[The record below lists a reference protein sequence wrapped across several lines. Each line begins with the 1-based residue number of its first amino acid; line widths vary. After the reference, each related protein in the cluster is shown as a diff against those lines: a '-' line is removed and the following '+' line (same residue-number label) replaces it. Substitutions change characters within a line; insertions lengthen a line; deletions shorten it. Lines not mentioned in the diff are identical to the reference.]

1 MAHTRRIRALAAA
14 GATAL
19 SFTLLGAGFPAS
31 AGTAARGDATR
42 VPLLPAP
49 DATGDRPAWPAAAFG
64 TAAPVKGAVRA
75 VASRPADGAVLSGV
89 RPELVADRRTGR
101 ARYEFVVATGDAPRT
116 GQVTSSGWVSSPRWQ
131 VPAGVLRDGGR
142 YTWTVRTKDS
152 SGRVG
157 EDSAA
162 RGFTVN
168 QRLGARP
175 EGGPAP
181 TDGLGPVTVNLAT
194 GNVTASVD
202 TARTSTGAGLLGAT
216 FTYNSQ
222 AVESASG
229 LTGAY
234 YAGDPAAGIG
244 ADEKPA
250 AVRAD
255 ARVDFRWGGESP
267 LPGTKPDAAFRVAW
281 KGRLAVP
288 ADGTYRLGGVY
299 DGGLRILVDGK
310 PLLDDWRGADAS
322 GDRPVYG
329 RPVALESGRSYA
341 VEVQHRRPV
350 NGRQVGLWVSR
361 PGRAA
366 PVPAS
371 WLRPD
376 AEVLPPGW
384 TVTPAAAGQGGDA
397 PADASGVSGAP
408 RASGAGG
415 APGALAAQGSTP
427 AAPVPVAAGASAP
440 HAPRKG
446 PAGAAGRA
454 EADAAAGPAAGIE
467 AAEDAGT
474 TFLYAGDDDCADA
487 AAPAGFVCAV
497 RVPGAGTTQLH
508 YRNGKLSRLVNPGA
522 ETTDFGYTSGGLLGG
537 VRPPL
542 VMDWIAAGAGR
553 DTEAARYRIDYR
565 PGSAAASRVTG
576 PAPDGTAATGDARPR
591 RDYTYSPGATEVGVA
606 GVRTPQGWARRVTH
620 DTAGRTTT
628 DTDGTRRTTR
638 YTWTAADQ
646 PESTT
651 DPAGRLSTTVHDAS
665 GMPVGEYGPGPRA
678 CFGPDLRP
686 VSPAPEGCGAVPAT
700 TTTLGPEGLT
710 TVRADSLGVPPLVA
724 LTRFDATGL
733 PAELVTDPDG
743 LALTTGYEFDEA
755 FRPVAEI
762 LANGTRKTYGYYGP
776 TESADNPCTAGND
789 PVAQRGLPRSITL
802 PTAADGTARVEK
814 FVYGAR
820 GLPVAV
826 NFGGPDW
833 TCVAYDDRGRIGRM
847 SMPGNSSLPAWSV
860 DYDSAH
866 GGDPLTLRATQ
877 HDHFVTSTVD
887 LLGRTVSYTDGRG
900 TRTRTAYDRAGR
912 AELQRVT
919 PPSGATQTERT
930 RYDAAGRVLAVV
942 LNGRQ
947 LASTAHDDA
956 GSLRSVRYANGM
968 RLSVARDEAGRITAK
983 NWVLADGTERTSEVT
998 RSRSGAVVDESLAG
1012 QESGPGGPDFRYDAA
1027 GRLVEARITG
1037 HTYTRDFT
1045 APSAGEC
1052 PDGTRANAGANGNV
1066 ARLTDR
1072 TADGSTVTGYCY
1084 DDADRL
1090 LATTGDDPVTD
1101 TAYGLNGHLT
1111 GYRSGG
1117 ARLTQRQ
1124 DAVERHIGVAVT
1136 GPGAADVRYTKD
1148 IADRF
1153 LTRTATTDA
1162 GSESVGYGHTDM
1174 NDPAPDL
1181 VFGEDGRLLTRVI
1194 GLPGGVVLSHAA
1206 GAPAAGRTTTWS
1218 APTVRGDLFLVAGD
1232 TGRQQGDLYR
1242 YGLYGE
1248 ALRADG
1254 TVDPQ
1259 HLPDN
1264 LPGDF
1269 DYGWLG
1275 QYQVGTEHEGALYNV
1290 VLDTRVLNTAFGRF
1304 SAPVSGGPFLNPY
1317 EYAAGD
1323 PVNRTSINGYDLDVE
1338 TE

>member
-49 DATGDRPAWPAAAFG
+49 AGAGDRPAWPAGTFG
-64 TAAPVKGAVRA
+64 TTAPVKGAARA
-75 VASRPADGAVLSGV
+75 AATGPADGAVLSGV
-89 RPELVADRRTGR
+89 RPELVADRRAGR
-101 ARYEFVVATGDAPRT
+101 ARYEFVVATGDTPRT

-131 VPAGVLRDGGR
+131 VPAGVLKDGGR

-157 EDSAA
+157 EDAAA

-168 QRLGARP
+168 QRLGAQP

-181 TDGLGPVTVNLAT
+181 TDALGPVTVNLAT
-194 GNVTASVD
+194 GNATASVD
-202 TARTSTGAGLLGAT
+202 TAQASTGAGPLGAT

-222 AVESASG
+222 AVAASSG
-229 LTGAY
+229 LTGSY
-234 YAGDPAAGIG
+234 YAGDSAAGIG
-244 ADEKPA
+244 ADEKPG

-255 ARVDFRWGGESP
+255 ARVDFRWGGGSA
-267 LPGTKPDAAFRVAW
+267 LPDTEPDAAFRVAW
-281 KGRLAVP
+281 TGRLTVP
-288 ADGTYRLGGVY
+288 ADGTYRLGGAY

-310 PLLDDWRGADAS
+310 PLLDDWKGADAS
-322 GDRPVYG
+322 GDRPAYG
-329 RPVALESGRSYA
+329 RPVRLESGRSYA
-341 VEVQHRRPV
+341 VQVEHRRPA
-350 NGRQVGLWVSR
+350 NGRQVGLWASR
-361 PGRAA
+361 AGRSA

-371 WLRPD
+371 WLRTD

-397 PADASGVSGAP
+397 PA
-408 RASGAGG
+408 G
-415 APGALAAQGSTP
+415 APGASRAPGTPGSSGAPGAQVSPRAVT
-427 AAPVPVAAGASAP
+427 APGAAGATAP
-440 HAPRKG
+440 DAPRQG
-446 PAGAAGRA
+446 PAAGAGRGNA
-454 EADAAAGPAAGIE
+454 EASAGPAAGIE
-467 AAEDAGT
+467 AAEDAGI
-474 TFLYAGDDDCADA
+474 TFRYAGSDDCADA

-497 RVPGAGTTQLH
+497 HVPGAGTTQLH
-508 YRNGKLSRLVNPGA
+508 YRNGKLSRFVNPGT
-522 ETTDFGYTSGGLLGG
+522 ETTDFGYTSGDLLAA

-591 RDYTYSPGATEVGVA
+591 RDYTYTRGATEVGVA

-638 YTWTAADQ
+638 STWTAADQ

-651 DPAGRLSTTVHDAS
+651 DPAGRLTTTVHDAS

-686 VSPAPEGCGAVPAT
+686 VSPAPKGCEAVPAT

-710 TVRADSLGVPPLVA
+710 TVRADSRGVPPLVA
-724 LTRFDATGL
+724 LTRLNEMGL
-733 PAELVTDPDG
+733 PTALVTDPDG

-776 TESADNPCTAGND
+776 AESADNPCTAGND

-814 FVYGAR
+814 FVYSAR

-833 TCVAYDDRGRIGRM
+833 TCVTYDDRGRISRM
-847 SMPGNSSLPAWSV
+847 SMPGNAALPAWSV

-866 GGDPLTLRATQ
+866 GGDPLTLKATQ
-877 HDHFVTSTVD
+877 HDHSVTSTVD

-912 AELQRVT
+912 AELQQVT
-919 PPSGATQTERT
+919 PPSGATQTQRT
-930 RYDAAGRVLAVV
+930 RYDDAGRVLAVV

-983 NWVLADGTERTSEVT
+983 NWVLADGTERTSAVT
-998 RSRSGAVVDESLAG
+998 RSRSGAVVDEFLTG
-1012 QESGPGGPDFRYDAA
+1012 EEGGPDGPDFRYDAA
-1027 GRLVEARITG
+1027 GRLVEARLTG

-1045 APSAGEC
+1045 APAPAEC
-1052 PDGTRANAGANGNV
+1052 PAGARANAGANGNV
-1066 ARLTDR
+1066 VRLTDR

-1090 LATTGDDPVTD
+1090 LATTGDAPVTD

-1117 ARLTQRQ
+1117 AKHTQRQ

-1136 GPGAADVRYTKD
+1136 GPGAADVGYVKD

-1153 LTRTATTDA
+1153 LTRTATTDE
-1162 GSESVGYGHTDM
+1162 GSETVGYGHTDI
-1174 NDPAPDL
+1174 NDPSPDL

-1194 GLPGGVVLSHAA
+1194 GLPGGVVLSHAT
-1206 GAPAAGRTTTWS
+1206 GAPADGRTTTWS

-1254 TVDPQ
+1254 TADPE